1 MQFNYSRLGFVI
13 MVAGLI
19 ALILSH
25 SLFSGNFWVILVQS
39 AAVLLMLWARW
50 TFGRRSFHFEATP
63 TEGNL
68 VTWGAYRWIRHPIY
82 TAACLFSIAG
92 VCAHLSVYSLAML
105 AIIIAGALLRVWCE
119 ENLLV
124 AKYPEYQV
132 YQSRTRRMV
141 PYVF

>member
-1 MQFNYSRLGFVI
+1 MQFNYSRLGFAI
-13 MVAGLI
+13 MVVGLNT
-19 ALILSH
+19 LILSH

-39 AAVLLMLWARW
+39 GAVLFMLWARW

-63 TEGNL
+63 TEGSL

-82 TAACLFSIAG
+82 TATCLFSIAG
-92 VCAHLSVYSLAML
+92 VCDHLSVYALAIL

-132 YQSRTRRMV
+132 YQSRTWRMV